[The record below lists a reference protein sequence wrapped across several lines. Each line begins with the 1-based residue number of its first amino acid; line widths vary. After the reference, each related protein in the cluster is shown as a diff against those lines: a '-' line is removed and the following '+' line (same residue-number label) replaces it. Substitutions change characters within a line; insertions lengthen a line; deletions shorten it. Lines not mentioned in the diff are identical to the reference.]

1 MWYNGVKTKNS
12 RIPRVILGLMGGL
25 FSDKMVECS
34 HSQAGATDSN
44 PMEVRYG
51 KENNRQIHSRFA
63 QGKRHDT
70 TGARRKIIRIG

>member
-1 MWYNGVKTKNS
+1 MWYNGVKTANS

-34 HSQAGATDSN
+34 HSQAGAADSS

-51 KENNRQIHSRFA
+51 KENNRKIYSHIT
-63 QGKRHDT
+63 QGKWYDT
-70 TGARRKIIRIG
+70 TGTWRQASRF